1 MIRSYLP
8 IVIFLGIALLFLA
21 GSFFASTLLA
31 PKRRTMAKTAS
42 YECGIIPEND
52 EQQRF
57 GVKFYILAIAF
68 IIVDVEIIFLYPF
81 STVFIKREVNG
92 VEIAGLGSAGL
103 AVMGIFLLILLV
115 PFAYLLAS
123 GALNFG
129 PLTAKVS
136 SLLTPITRSQGF
148 TASAA
153 STSLIE
159 RRTENSSSLIQ
170 EPSMQKNVELSGDE
184 VSASGALTSPAQAG
198 EVTYAAGDS
207 TPAQDSD
214 KEGN

>member
-92 VEIAGLGSAGL
+92 VDITGLGSAGL

-148 TASAA
+148 
-153 STSLIE
+153 LNE

-170 EPSMQKNVELSGDE
+170 GSSSQTNTELAGADD
-184 VSASGALTSPAQAG
+184 VISAGGALRSTYDDGITSSAP
-198 EVTYAAGDS
+198 S
-207 TPAQDSD
+207 QD
-214 KEGN
+214 EGA